1 MQLLRDA
8 WQWNQRRTLGKAFH
22 EVLAGHDL
30 AGSEWGVFEK
40 NRICIWFPAFFRFLS
55 NRWKKGVC
63 PEMESTE
70 PQLSP
75 IFAQF
80 YGGQYSRS
88 SGFGVNTEILGDR
101 LSEHSSANFISSAT
115 FISRLVWFG
124 MTWVQ
129 NVLLLTSWSLSLVLA
144 ASQRW
149 PFSGADT

>member
-1 MQLLRDA
+1 
-8 WQWNQRRTLGKAFH
+8 
-22 EVLAGHDL
+22 
-30 AGSEWGVFEK
+30 
-40 NRICIWFPAFFRFLS
+40 
-55 NRWKKGVC
+55 
-63 PEMESTE
+63 MESTE

-80 YGGQYSRS
+80 NGGQYSRS
-88 SGFGVNTEILGDR
+88 SGFGVNTEILGDH

-144 ASQRW
+144 LSEISVFHHFLGQTRRHFLDLAKFCTDSACVAFQNR
-149 PFSGADT
+149 DTARKLKAAVKILTKIVIKLVGKRESFARAPRQLNQSV